1 MIALVIGSN
10 RNMANRVV
18 QFLKEK
24 STLNLVAI
32 IGDTEQRVKFE
43 SIGLTNVLADLEYP
57 IDHAIL

>member
-32 IGDTEQRVKFE
+32 IGDTEQRVKFD